1 MQCFKRVSI
10 LFIPIT
16 FNLCLLLLLAGVV
29 SANVSENQV
38 NNFKYRNL
46 FKSLGASERSTDF
59 IAYTAF
65 EVDHDKAEHRDSL
78 EYLNSHP
85 ELIKQI
91 RNDLGSEDI
100 HWQLEGLSSRLL
112 YVPENREEVAG
123 LFTDYCRET
132 IEDVLERTGLINPY
146 SSISILSDNTP
157 VEPEVLGIKAVIVQD
172 LAREYVAR
180 YQFSGNTK
188 KRIEIGL
195 SGRTSINEVGSYSS
209 YIQYSEENKD
219 WQFFRNQRTV
229 WKSVSENPYT
239 VLMTPLEETLHIA
252 LRKHTEKA
260 ILAAVKAIPK
270 TPSLQEIKD
279 VVEEWLA
286 VEEAIVGG
294 LVYSL
299 VPEVVIRRIPDLPRE
314 WIQADLD
321 TKAQFDKY
329 RFLPQAIKMVQSY
342 GLKKCIQAYEEDPV
356 ATRSLLQDHS

>member
-29 SANVSENQV
+29 SANVSANQAKD
-38 NNFKYRNL
+38 FKYRNL
-46 FKSLGASERSTDF
+46 FKSLGAFERSTDF

-157 VEPEVLGIKAVIVQD
+157 VDPEVLGIKAVIVQD

>member
-1 MQCFKRVSI
+1 MHCFKRVSI
-10 LFIPIT
+10 LFVPIA
-16 FNLCLLLLLAGVV
+16 FNLCFMLLLAGVA
-29 SANVSENQV
+29 SANTSENQAK
-38 NNFKYRNL
+38 NLKYRNL
-46 FKSLGASERSTDF
+46 FKSLGASGSTTDF

-65 EVDHDKAEHRDSL
+65 EADQDKADHRDSL

-85 ELIKQI
+85 ELIERI
-91 RNDLGSEDI
+91 RDDLGSKDI
-100 HWQLEGLSSRLL
+100 RWQLEGLSSRLL

-132 IEDVLERTGLINPY
+132 IEDMLERTGLINPY
-146 SSISILSDNTP
+146 SSISILNDNAPAET
-157 VEPEVLGIKAVIVQD
+157 VVLGIKAVIVQD
-172 LAREYVAR
+172 LAREYIAR

-209 YIQYSEENKD
+209 YIQYSEENKG
-219 WQFFRNQRTV
+219 WQFSRNQRTL

-252 LRKHTEKA
+252 LREHTEKA
-260 ILAAVKAIPK
+260 ILAAVNAIPE

-329 RFLPQAIKMVQSY
+329 RFLPRAIKMVQSY

-356 ATRSLLQDHS
+356 ATRGLLEEPS